1 MTKYQEFYKKA
12 LNFLTEQT
20 SLTDLSCDENL
31 LVLIA
36 MYELEDSDIDD
47 IESAVNDCIQVY
59 QTTPD
64 NVSFSK
70 ICYAYDM
77 WYHNREEDTREFK
90 DAWRIYYI
98 ALED

>member
-1 MTKYQEFYKKA
+1 MNKYQEFYRKA
-12 LNFLTEQT
+12 LNFLTKQT

-36 MYELEDSDIDD
+36 MYELEDCDIDD
-47 IESAVNDCIQVY
+47 IESAVDDCILVY
-59 QTTPD
+59 KTTPD

-77 WYHNREEDTREFK
+77 WYRNREKDARDFK
-90 DAWRIYYI
+90 DVWRIYYI